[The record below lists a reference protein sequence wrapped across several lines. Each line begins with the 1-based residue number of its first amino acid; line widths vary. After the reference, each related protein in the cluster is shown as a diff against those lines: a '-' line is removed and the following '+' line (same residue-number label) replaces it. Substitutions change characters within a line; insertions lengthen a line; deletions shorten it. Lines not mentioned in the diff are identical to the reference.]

1 MLITNFVTASNY
13 INRIPTGITP
23 EILQTIDNW
32 VKQFDRIQ
40 NSGSTL
46 FIAGN
51 GGSASTSNHFST
63 DISIGGIRNG
73 VKLSTRS
80 LCESNSNITAILND
94 IGPAQIFSIQLE
106 AFAKEGDAIL
116 LVSASGNSQNLLNCV
131 DVANRL
137 GLQSLG
143 MTGFESNKLDS
154 LVSSGISVNA
164 NTGEYGF
171 VEDIHSA
178 ILHLITYSFRL
189 FKTDKKKYEKFLNQE
204 QLSI

>member
-13 INRIPTGITP
+13 VSRIPTAITP
-23 EILQTIDNW
+23 EILQTINNW
-32 VKQFDRIQ
+32 VKQFDLIQ

-51 GGSASTSNHFST
+51 GGSASSSNHFST
-63 DISIGGIRNG
+63 DISIGGIRDG

-94 IGPAQIFSIQLE
+94 IGPAEIFSIQLE

-116 LVSASGNSQNLLNCV
+116 LISASGNSQNLINCT

-143 MTGFESNKLDS
+143 LTGFESNKLDK
-154 LVSSGISVNA
+154 LVSSGISLNA

-171 VEDIHSA
+171 VEDIHSG
-178 ILHLITYSFRL
+178 ILHLLTYSYRL
-189 FKTDKKKYEKFLNQE
+189 FKTDKKKYEKFLNLE
-204 QLSI
+204 HLSG

>member
-1 MLITNFVTASNY
+1 VLITNFVTASNY
-13 INRIPTGITP
+13 VSRIPTAITP
-23 EILQTIDNW
+23 EILQTINNW
-32 VKQFDRIQ
+32 VKQFDLIQ

-51 GGSASTSNHFST
+51 GGSASSSNHFST
-63 DISIGGIRNG
+63 DISIGGIRDG

-94 IGPAQIFSIQLE
+94 IGPAEIFSIQLE

-116 LVSASGNSQNLLNCV
+116 LISASGNSQNLINCT

-143 MTGFESNKLDS
+143 LTGFESNKLDK
-154 LVSSGISVNA
+154 LVSSGISLNA

-171 VEDIHSA
+171 VEDIHSG
-178 ILHLITYSFRL
+178 ILHLLTYSYRL
-189 FKTDKKKYEKFLNQE
+189 FKTDKKKYEKFLNLE
-204 QLSI
+204 HLSG